1 MFSDY
6 RVFLVWMVS
15 LALVPVAAAQQA
27 APTHDASH
35 STTTAPLA
43 ARQAQLR
50 TAIEQEWQYQ
60 LKAYPELATAIGD
73 SRYNDRLD
81 DRSAAAEEQHTRY
94 AREQIRIFEAIDT
107 RGFPEQEA
115 LNKALMLRQL
125 RDSVEEAQFRPWEMP
140 VNQMNGDH
148 LDLAALASQMPFLT
162 VKDYEN
168 YLARLH
174 AIPHALDQVTV
185 NMRQGLRDR
194 LMPPKYLLEKVASQA
209 EDIGA
214 KPLATSPF
222 TAPLEKFPA
231 AISAPDQQRLTRAIE
246 AAVRDEV
253 EPAYAKFAAFVR
265 NDYAP
270 HGRTEYGVWALPN
283 GSAEY
288 RFAVRHMTTTDL
300 TPDQIHAMGLKQVA
314 EIDVQM
320 LKLAE
325 SLGYHDLKSFN
336 AHIRN
341 DRDLYGKSS
350 QQIFDLYQHYTDQ
363 MYTKLPQLFGHLPK
377 TRLEV
382 VPMDAYRAP
391 DAVPA
396 DYSPGAGD
404 GSRPGRIN
412 VNEYDPTHRLLLNVE
427 AIAYHEGIPGHH
439 MQFSIAQELPAL
451 PAFRRFSEY
460 NAYSEGWAFYAERL
474 GKEAG
479 FYQDPYSEYGRLENE
494 MWRSV
499 RLVVDTGVH
508 DEHWSRQQMID
519 FFHQHTAMDDKN
531 IETEVDRYI
540 AWPGQALAYKLGQM
554 KILDLRERARQAL
567 GQRFDLRAFHDAVL
581 DEGPLPL
588 DILDTRINAW
598 IEQQE
603 KLTKGTATP
612 RIALGK
618 SD

>member
-1 MFSDY
+1 M
-6 RVFLVWMVS
+6 LT
-15 LALVPVAAAQQA
+15 LALVPISPAQQA
-27 APTHDASH
+27 APAPPHSAATAS
-35 STTTAPLA
+35 LA
-43 ARQAQLR
+43 ARRAQLR
-50 TAIEQEWQYQ
+50 EAIEQEWQYR
-60 LKAYPELATAIGD
+60 LKTYPELATAIGD
-73 SRYNDRLD
+73 PRYNDRLD
-81 DRSAAAEEQHTRY
+81 DRSAAAREQDTQH
-94 AREQIRIFEAIDT
+94 AREEIRIFTSIDT
-107 RGFPEQEA
+107 QGFPEHEA
-115 LNKALMLRQL
+115 LNKTLMLRQL
-125 RDSVEEAQFRPWEMP
+125 HDRVQSAQFRSWEMP
-140 VNQMNGDH
+140 VNQLNGDH
-148 LDLAALASQMPFLT
+148 LELAALASQMPFRT

-174 AIPHALDQVTV
+174 AIPHALDQVTA
-185 NMRQGLRDR
+185 NMRLGLRDR

-209 EDIGA
+209 EDIA
-214 KPLATSPF
+214 TKPLAASPF
-222 TAPLEKFPA
+222 TAPLKKFPA
-231 AISAPDQQRLTRAIE
+231 TISAPDRQRLTHAIE
-246 AAVRDEV
+246 AAVQYEV

-270 HGRTEYGVWALPN
+270 HGRTEYGVWALQN
-283 GSAEY
+283 GAGQY

-300 TPDQIHAMGLKQVA
+300 TPDQIHTMGLKQVA
-314 EIDVQM
+314 EIDAQM

-336 AHIRN
+336 EHIRN
-341 DRDLYGKSS
+341 DQDLYGKSS
-350 QQIFDLYQHYTDQ
+350 QQVFDLYQHYTDQ
-363 MYTKLPQLFGHLPK
+363 MYAKLPQLFGHLPK

-382 VPMDAYRAP
+382 VPMEAYRAP

-508 DEHWSRQQMID
+508 EKHWSRQQMID

-554 KILDLRERARQAL
+554 KILELRERARQAL
-567 GQRFDLRAFHDAVL
+567 GNRFDLRAFHDAVL

-588 DILDTRINAW
+588 DMLDARIDAW
-598 IEQQE
+598 IAQQ
-603 KLTKGTATP
+603 KK
-612 RIALGK
+612 K
-618 SD
+618 

>member
-1 MFSDY
+1 MFSDH
-6 RVFLVWMVS
+6 RVLPVWMLS
-15 LALVPVAAAQQA
+15 LALLPVAAAQPA
-27 APTHDASH
+27 ASTPGASH
-35 STTTAPLA
+35 STATASLA

-50 TAIEQEWQYQ
+50 QAIEQEWQYR
-60 LKAYPELATAIGD
+60 LKTHPELATAIGD
-73 SRYNDRLD
+73 PRYNDRLD
-81 DRSAAAEEQHTRY
+81 DRSAAAEEQDAQH

-107 RGFPEQEA
+107 QGFPEHEA
-115 LNKALMLRQL
+115 LNRTLMVREL
-125 RDSVEEAQFRPWEMP
+125 RDSVESAQFRPWEMP
-140 VNQMNGDH
+140 VDQMNGDH
-148 LDLAALASQMPFLT
+148 LELAALASQMPFRSL
-162 VKDYEN
+162 KDYEN

-174 AIPHALDQVTV
+174 TIPHALDQVTA
-185 NMRQGLRDR
+185 NMRLGLRER
-194 LMPPKYLLEKVASQA
+194 LMPPKYLLEKAAAQA
-209 EDIGA
+209 EDIGS
-214 KPLATSPF
+214 KPLAASPF
-222 TAPLEKFPA
+222 TAPLQEFPA
-231 AISAPDQQRLTRAIE
+231 TISAPDRQRLRHAIE
-246 AAVRDEV
+246 AAVQDEV

-283 GSAEY
+283 GAAQY

-314 EIDVQM
+314 EIDAQM

-336 AHIRN
+336 EHIRN
-341 DRDLYGKSS
+341 DQDLYGKSS
-350 QQIFDLYQHYTDQ
+350 QQIFDLYQHYTNQ

-382 VPMDAYRAP
+382 VPMEAYRAP

-439 MQFSIAQELPAL
+439 MQFSIAQELPTL

-554 KILDLRERARQAL
+554 KILELREEARRAL
-567 GQRFDLRAFHDAVL
+567 GNRFDIRAFHDAVL
-581 DEGPLPL
+581 NEGPLPL
-588 DILDTRINAW
+588 DILDTRIHAW
-598 IEQQE
+598 IEQRG
-603 KLTKGTATP
+603 KVTKSAATP

>member
-1 MFSDY
+1 MSTDH
-6 RVFLVWMVS
+6 RVFPVWMLS
-15 LALVPVAAAQQA
+15 LALLPVAAAQPA
-27 APTHDASH
+27 ASTPDASH
-35 STTTAPLA
+35 STATAPLA

-50 TAIEQEWQYQ
+50 TAIEQEWQYR
-60 LKAYPELATAIGD
+60 LKTHPELATAIGD
-73 SRYNDRLD
+73 PRYNDRLD
-81 DRSAAAEEQHTRY
+81 DRSAAAEEQDAQH

-107 RGFPEQEA
+107 QGFPEHEA
-115 LNKALMLRQL
+115 LNRTLMLREL
-125 RDSVEEAQFRPWEMP
+125 RDSVEGAQFRPWEMP
-140 VNQMNGDH
+140 VDQMNGDH
-148 LDLAALASQMPFLT
+148 LELAALASQMPFRT

-168 YLARLH
+168 FLARLH
-174 AIPHALDQVTV
+174 AIPHALDQVAA
-185 NMRQGLRDR
+185 NMRLGLRDR

-209 EDIGA
+209 EDIGTR
-214 KPLATSPF
+214 PLAASPF
-222 TAPLEKFPA
+222 TAPLRKFPS
-231 AISAPDQQRLTRAIE
+231 AISAPDQHRLTRAIE

-283 GSAEY
+283 GAARY

-300 TPDQIHAMGLKQVA
+300 TPGQIHAMGLKQVA
-314 EIDVQM
+314 EIDAQM
-320 LKLAE
+320 LKLAQ

-336 AHIRN
+336 EHIRN
-341 DRDLYGKSS
+341 DKDLYGKSS
-350 QQIFDLYQHYTDQ
+350 QQVFDFYQHYTDQ

-377 TRLEV
+377 ARLEV
-382 VPMDAYRAP
+382 VPMEAYRAP

-396 DYSPGAGD
+396 DYSPGAGN

-439 MQFSIAQELPAL
+439 LQFSIAQQLPAL

-508 DEHWSRQQMID
+508 DQHWSRQQMID

-554 KILDLRERARQAL
+554 KILELRERAKQAL
-567 GQRFDLRAFHDAVL
+567 GSRFNLRAFHDAVL

-598 IEQQE
+598 IAQRQAE
-603 KLTKGTATP
+603 
-612 RIALGK
+612 
-618 SD
+618 

>member
-1 MFSDY
+1 MPVRRPTILLILS
-6 RVFLVWMVS
+6 S
-15 LALVPVAAAQQA
+15 LLTLPGAGAQ
-27 APTHDASH
+27 APASLDA
-35 STTTAPLA
+35 
-43 ARQAQLR
+43 RRAQLR
-50 TAIEQEWQYQ
+50 QAIDEEWEFVM
-60 LKAYPELATAIGD
+60 KTHPEFATYIGD
-73 SRYNDRLD
+73 SRFNDRLE
-81 DRSAAAEEQHTRY
+81 DRSAAAAERDTQH
-94 AREQIRIFEAIDT
+94 ALAEIRIFEAIDT
-107 RGFPEQEA
+107 QGFPEAEA
-115 LNKALMLRQL
+115 LNKTMMLREL
-125 RDSVEEAQFRPWEMP
+125 HEDVEGAKFRPWEMP

-148 LDLAALASQMPFLT
+148 LDLAALATQMPFDT

-168 YLARLH
+168 YVARLH

-185 NMRQGLRDR
+185 NMKQGLHDG
-194 LMPPKYLLEKVASQA
+194 LMPPKYLLEKVTSQA
-209 EDIGA
+209 QDIGT
-214 KPLATSPF
+214 KPLDASPF
-222 TAPLEKFPA
+222 TEPLRKFPA
-231 AISAPDQQRLTRAIE
+231 ALSAADRERLTKAIE
-246 AAVRDEV
+246 AAVRDDV
-253 EPAYAKFAAFVR
+253 MPAYAKFAAFVR
-265 NDYAP
+265 DEYAP
-270 HGRTEYGVWALPN
+270 HGRTEYGVWALPD
-283 GSAEY
+283 GPDRY
-288 RFAVRHMTTTDL
+288 RFAVKQMTTTDM
-300 TPDQIHAMGLKQVA
+300 TPSQIHAMGLNQVT
-314 EIDVQM
+314 EIDAQM

-336 AHIRN
+336 EHIRG
-341 DRDLYGKSS
+341 DRELYGKSS
-350 QQIFDLYQHYTDQ
+350 QQIFDLYKHYSDQ
-363 MYTKLPQLFGHLPK
+363 MYAKLPQLFGHLPK
-377 TRLEV
+377 TRLDV
-382 VPMDAYRAP
+382 VPMEAYRAP

-439 MQFSIAQELPAL
+439 MQFSIAQELPDL

-554 KILDLRERARQAL
+554 KILELRERAKKAL
-567 GQRFDLRAFHDAVL
+567 GTSFDIRTFHDAIL

-588 DILDTRINAW
+588 DILDARIDAW
-598 IEQQE
+598 IKRQQA
-603 KLTKGTATP
+603 KQP
-612 RIALGK
+612 
-618 SD
+618 

>member
-1 MFSDY
+1 MSDH
-6 RVFLVWMVS
+6 RPVVWFVLS
-15 LALVPVAAAQQA
+15 SCLLLPVAGAQSANSQA
-27 APTHDASH
+27 GPSH
-35 STTTAPLA
+35 SAAVASLA
-43 ARQAQLR
+43 ARRAQLR
-50 TAIEQEWQYQ
+50 QAIEQEWQYD
-60 LKAYPELATAIGD
+60 LKTSPEFATAIGD

-81 DRSAAAEEQHTRY
+81 DRSAAAAERDIVH
-94 AREQIRIFEAIDT
+94 ARHEIRIFEAIDT
-107 RGFPEQEA
+107 QGFPEQEV
-115 LNKALMLRQL
+115 LSKTLMLRQL
-125 RDSVEEAQFRPWEMP
+125 RDGVEGAQFKPWEMP

-148 LDLAALASQMPFLT
+148 LDLAGMGTEMPFVT

-174 AIPHALDQVTV
+174 AIPRALDQVTA
-185 NMRQGLRDR
+185 NMRQGMRDR
-194 LMPPKYLLEKVASQA
+194 LMPPEYLLGKVASEAQ
-209 EDIGA
+209 DIA
-214 KPLATSPF
+214 TKPLDASPF
-222 TAPLEKFPA
+222 TEPLQKFPA
-231 AISAPDQQRLTRAIE
+231 AISAQDRQRLTAAID
-246 AAVRDEV
+246 AAVKDEV
-253 EPAYAKFAAFVR
+253 EPAYTKFAAFVR
-265 NDYAP
+265 DDYAP
-270 HGRTEYGVWALPN
+270 QGRTEYGVWALPN
-283 GSAEY
+283 GAAMY
-288 RFAVRHMTTTDL
+288 RYDVRHMTTTDL

-314 EIDVQM
+314 EVDAQM

-336 AHIRN
+336 EHIRT
-341 DRDLYGKSS
+341 DPDLYGKSG
-350 QQIFDLYQHYTDQ
+350 QQIFDLYKHYTDQ
-363 MYTKLPQLFGHLPK
+363 MYAKLPQLFGHLPK
-377 TRLEV
+377 NRLEV
-382 VPMDAYRAP
+382 VRMEAFRAP
-391 DAVPA
+391 EAPPA

-439 MQFSIAQELPAL
+439 LQFSIAQELPDV

-531 IETEVDRYI
+531 IQTEVDRYI

-554 KILDLRERARQAL
+554 KILELRARAKQAL
-567 GQRFDLRAFHDAVL
+567 GPRFDIRAFHDAIL

-588 DILDTRINAW
+588 DILDARIDAW
-598 IEQQE
+598 IAQQKE
-603 KLTKGTATP
+603 K
-612 RIALGK
+612 
-618 SD
+618 